1 MCTISLEPIL
11 TENIDFTQAGSVFYD
26 RLKGALDTSEK
37 ITVNME
43 NVNALPSIFL
53 NVSIGKIIEEY
64 GLDKIRSSISFA
76 KINKAQAL
84 RLQDYLMKFK
94 KN

>member
-1 MCTISLEPIL
+1 MCIISIEPIL
-11 TENIDFTQAGSVFYD
+11 TENIDFTQAGAVFYGH
-26 RLKGALDTSEK
+26 LKGALNSSEK

-64 GLDKIRSSISFA
+64 GLDKIRTSISFA

-84 RLQDYLMKFK
+84 RLQDYLMEFK
-94 KN
+94 